1 MIGLNLGRFET
12 IGSGLG
18 GRAIISK
25 SYQNLIPVCN
35 RPPALDEIVFQIHR
49 SGSILHGVRVLEAL
63 KILEVATVECKLRSI
78 ETPEVRE
85 ALDLLDPYCRPTWYV
100 DEFRS
105 HLAPCHDFGPSLEG
119 QQQNL
124 RVNFGGIYRNV
135 RRLLAAQVGR
145 LRFRYSKTKDPA
157 FEAELDRLTDEL
169 AKLPERW
176 EFSARR
182 AIP

>member
-1 MIGLNLGRFET
+1 M
-12 IGSGLG
+12 
-18 GRAIISK
+18 
-25 SYQNLIPVCN
+25 
-35 RPPALDEIVFQIHR
+35 
-49 SGSILHGVRVLEAL
+49 RVLEAL
-63 KILEVATVECKLRSI
+63 RILEVATVECKLRSV
-78 ETPEVRE
+78 ETPDVRE

-105 HLAPCHDFGPSLEG
+105 HLAAPCREFGPSLEG

-124 RVNFGGIYRNV
+124 RVNFAGIYRNV
-135 RRLLAAQVGR
+135 RRLLSAEVGR
-145 LRFRYSKTKDPA
+145 LRFRCNKTKDPA
-157 FEAELDRLTDEL
+157 LEAELARLRDEL

>member
-1 MIGLNLGRFET
+1 
-12 IGSGLG
+12 
-18 GRAIISK
+18 
-25 SYQNLIPVCN
+25 
-35 RPPALDEIVFQIHR
+35 
-49 SGSILHGVRVLEAL
+49 
-63 KILEVATVECKLRSI
+63 
-78 ETPEVRE
+78 VRE

-105 HLAPCHDFGPSLEG
+105 HLARCRESVGPSLER

-135 RRLLAAQVGR
+135 RRLLAAEVGR
-145 LRFRYSKTKDPA
+145 LRFRYTKTKYPA
-157 FEAELDRLTDEL
+157 LGAELDRLTDEL